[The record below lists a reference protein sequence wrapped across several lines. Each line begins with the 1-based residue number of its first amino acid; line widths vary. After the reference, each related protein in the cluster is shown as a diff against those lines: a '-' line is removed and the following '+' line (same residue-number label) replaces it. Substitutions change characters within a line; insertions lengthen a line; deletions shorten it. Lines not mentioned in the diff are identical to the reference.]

1 MARGTLNGRPGSEGV
16 LRGHGSAIRGESRGA
31 GLTHTRGR
39 VEPGTA
45 SREASGAGGGSHAP
59 AQDPHGRL
67 VSQSAPGGGR
77 VQRLPAWP
85 VPAAQAAPL
94 PPPGRAGLT
103 SRSTPP
109 HTRSAAQRRTN
120 CGHGNTAGSGPA
132 RGRSC
137 LVGGRTSRAAG
148 THASSAARS
157 QSEPQ
162 SPAFTCIPSTRART
176 QRKAK
181 GAPLWGCFLSGV
193 FLEAPPKSCH
203 FYLIGQDFITWSNL
217 AAREAGIR
225 DFHLS
230 KRPSLRD
237 PGPAAEGAEGAPG
250 GQRRPRP
257 HIQAAF
263 PVLEEATAHP
273 VARATV
279 TKAPGDAKPPYV
291 LRMF

>member
-16 LRGHGSAIRGESRGA
+16 LRGHGSAIRGESRDT

-45 SREASGAGGGSHAP
+45 SRE
-59 AQDPHGRL
+59 DPHGRL

-94 PPPGRAGLT
+94 PPPGRAGLA
-103 SRSTPP
+103 SRSTLP
-109 HTRSAAQRRTN
+109 HTRVRLHR
-120 CGHGNTAGSGPA
+120 GNTAGSGPA

-148 THASSAARS
+148 TQASSAARS

-176 QRKAK
+176 RRKAK

-217 AAREAGIR
+217 AAREAGTQG
-225 DFHLS
+225 LS
-230 KRPSLRD
+230 P
-237 PGPAAEGAEGAPG
+237 E
-250 GQRRPRP
+250 
-257 HIQAAF
+257 
-263 PVLEEATAHP
+263 
-273 VARATV
+273 
-279 TKAPGDAKPPYV
+279 
-291 LRMF
+291 

>member
-1 MARGTLNGRPGSEGV
+1 MAQGTLNGRPGSEGV

-59 AQDPHGRL
+59 AQDPQGRL

-94 PPPGRAGLT
+94 PPPGRAGLA
-103 SRSTPP
+103 SRSTLP
-109 HTRSAAQRRTN
+109 HTRVRLHR
-120 CGHGNTAGSGPA
+120 GNTAGSGPA

-148 THASSAARS
+148 TQASSAARS

-176 QRKAK
+176 RRKAK
-181 GAPLWGCFLSGV
+181 GAPLWGCSLSGV
-193 FLEAPPKSCH
+193 FLEAPLLSDWSGFRHVVKPSCK
-203 FYLIGQDFITWSNL
+203 GSWDQ
-217 AAREAGIR
+217 G
-225 DFHLS
+225 LS
-230 KRPSLRD
+230 P
-237 PGPAAEGAEGAPG
+237 E
-250 GQRRPRP
+250 
-257 HIQAAF
+257 
-263 PVLEEATAHP
+263 
-273 VARATV
+273 
-279 TKAPGDAKPPYV
+279 
-291 LRMF
+291 